1 MEAGQPETSLFLG
14 KFGVSIAPENLNAG
28 RYDRYDGVF
37 LTLETEDNF
46 PGETLSLPET
56 SCVTVRFRGS
66 HPEALE
72 QYARLMAYIGAHSL
86 SACGFSREITLID
99 YSVTDDPN
107 QFITE
112 ISIPVQ

>member
-14 KFGVSIAPENLNAG
+14 KFGVSIAPENLSAG
-28 RYDRYDGVF
+28 RYDRYDGVC
-37 LTLETEDNF
+37 LTLAAEDNF
-46 PGETLSLPET
+46 LGETLSLPET

-112 ISIPVQ
+112 ISIPIQ

>member
-1 MEAGQPETSLFLG
+1 MESQGIFQIHPS
-14 KFGVSIAPENLNAG
+14 KVGVSIAPENLSAG

-37 LTLETEDNF
+37 LTLEAEDNF
-46 PGETLSLPET
+46 PGEPLALPET

-86 SACGFSREITLID
+86 SACGFPAKLR
-99 YSVTDDPN
+99 
-107 QFITE
+107 
-112 ISIPVQ
+112 